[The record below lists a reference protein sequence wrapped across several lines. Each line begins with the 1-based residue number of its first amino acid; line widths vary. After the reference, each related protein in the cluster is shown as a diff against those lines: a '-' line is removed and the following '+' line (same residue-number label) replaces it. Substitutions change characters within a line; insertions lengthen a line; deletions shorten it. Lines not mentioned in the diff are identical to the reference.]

1 MSEPAASAA
10 RLPAAPRSSGAAPA
24 MLGAMAG
31 FALADLFAKRLGAA
45 GVPALELVGLR
56 LLCLGLWLGWLLL
69 RGARLR
75 RPRHP
80 GLQLLRGACIVGSA
94 LLFVAG
100 LTRLPLSTATALVF
114 SSPIFVTLLSV
125 ALLRE
130 RVPAARWGWVIVG
143 FAGVLVVAGP
153 SRASFEPA
161 ALLPVASSL
170 IWAIAMIC
178 TRRIGADDEA
188 FTTQVCSC
196 AVGLACAALALG
208 GGLSAPSVLAGA
220 QWAEVLAMGVAWT
233 FGQWQ
238 VARAYMR
245 AEASSVA
252 PLAYTQ
258 MLWAG
263 LLAWTVLQQ
272 PPTLRTI
279 AGSMIIALAGL
290 SIGVLTALSNAQV
303 SPEDR
308 ATDA

>member
-1 MSEPAASAA
+1 MIDPAAAA
-10 RLPAAPRSSGAAPA
+10 A
-24 MLGAMAG
+24 MLSAMAG
-31 FALADLFAKRLGAA
+31 FALADLFAKRLGGA
-45 GVPALELVGLR
+45 GVSALELVGLR

-80 GLQLLRGACIVGSA
+80 WLQLLRGLCIVGSA

-100 LTRLPLSTATALVF
+100 LARLPLAMGTALVF

-130 RVPAARWGWVIVG
+130 RVPTARWAWVLLG
-143 FAGVLVVAGP
+143 FAGVLIVAGP
-153 SRASFEPA
+153 SAGSFDTA

-170 IWAIAMIC
+170 LWAVAMIC
-178 TRRIGADDEA
+178 TRRIGADDDA

-196 AVGLACAALALG
+196 AVGLACAGLVLG
-208 GGLSAPSVLAGA
+208 GDWRAPQLLSGA
-220 QWAEVLAMGVAWT
+220 QWIEALAMGVAWT
-233 FGQWQ
+233 FAQWQ
-238 VARAYMR
+238 VARAYTR

-263 LLAWTVLQQ
+263 LLAWLVLQQ
-272 PPTLRTI
+272 PPSLPAV
-279 AGSMIIALAGL
+279 AGSTVIALAGL
-290 SIGVLTALSNAQV
+290 GMLRTGA
-303 SPEDR
+303 R
-308 ATDA
+308 